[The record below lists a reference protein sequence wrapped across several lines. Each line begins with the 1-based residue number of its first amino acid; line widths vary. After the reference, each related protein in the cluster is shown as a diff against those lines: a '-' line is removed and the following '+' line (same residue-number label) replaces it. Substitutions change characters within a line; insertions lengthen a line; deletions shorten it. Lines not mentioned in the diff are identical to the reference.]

1 MFTGLIEAIGEVTE
15 IKAASNGLRLR
26 VRTGLSAGLKV
37 GDSLAVE
44 GVCLTISLIEG
55 EEAHFYVGHE
65 TINVTVVGSFKPGQ
79 RVNLERAM
87 RADTRVGGHF
97 VSGHI
102 DGTGSIDTICIKDK
116 DRRLTIEYPAS
127 LAAQL
132 IAKGSIAVN
141 GVSLTIADLGKSKF
155 DVMIIPFTWEHTSL
169 SSLKLHDR
177 VNLECDMIG
186 KYVLR
191 SVDLSTFDVRRRFTK
206 AH

>member
-1 MFTGLIEAIGEVTE
+1 MFTGLIEAIGEVVE
-15 IKAASNGLRLR
+15 IKAASSGLRLR
-26 VRTGLSAGLKV
+26 VRTSLAEGLKV

-44 GVCLTISLIEG
+44 GACLTVSLIEG
-55 EEAHFYVGHE
+55 EELHFYVGHE
-65 TINVTVVGSFKPGQ
+65 TINVTAVGSFKPGQ
-79 RVNLERAM
+79 CVNLERAM

-102 DGTGSIDTICIKDK
+102 DGTGSIDAIRIKDEE
-116 DRRLTIEYPAS
+116 RLLTIEYPAS

-132 IAKGSIAVN
+132 IPKGSIAVN
-141 GVSLTIADLGKSKF
+141 GVSLTVADLGKTKF

-169 SSLKLHDR
+169 NSLKLHDR

-191 SVDLSTFDVRRRFTK
+191 SIDLSNFNVSHRVTK

>member
-1 MFTGLIEAIGEVTE
+1 MFTGLIEAIGEVTGA
-15 IKAASNGLRLR
+15 KAASSGLRLR
-26 VRTGLSAGLKV
+26 VRTGLSVDLKV
-37 GDSLAVE
+37 GDSLGVE
-44 GVCLTISLIEG
+44 GVCLTVSLIEG
-55 EEAHFYVGHE
+55 EELHFYIGHE
-65 TINVTVVGSFKPGQ
+65 TINVTAVGSFKPGQ

-102 DGTGSIDTICIKDK
+102 DGTGSIDAIYIKDE
-116 DRRLTIEYPAS
+116 DRRLTIGYSAS
-127 LAAQL
+127 LAMQL

-141 GVSLTIADLGKSKF
+141 GVSLTIADLGKTKF

-191 SVDLSTFDVRRRFTK
+191 SVDLSAVNVSGRFTK

>member
-15 IKAASNGLRLR
+15 TKAASSGFRLR
-26 VRTGLSAGLKV
+26 VCTGLSEDLKV

-44 GVCLTISLIEG
+44 GVCLTVSLIEG
-55 EEAHFYVGHE
+55 EEAHFCIGHE
-65 TINVTVVGSFKPGQ
+65 TINVTAIRSFKPGQ

-102 DGTGSIDTICIKDK
+102 DGTGSIDAIYIKDE
-116 DRRLTIEYPAS
+116 DRRLTIGYPAS
-127 LAAQL
+127 LATQL

-141 GVSLTIADLGKSKF
+141 GVSLTVADLGKTKF

-191 SVDLSTFDVRRRFTK
+191 SVDLSAVDVSGRFTK

>member
-1 MFTGLIEAIGEVTE
+1 MFTGLIEAIGEVTGA
-15 IKAASNGLRLR
+15 KAASGGLRLK
-26 VRTGLSAGLKV
+26 VRTGLSADLKV

-44 GVCLTISLIEG
+44 GVCLTVSLIEG
-55 EEAHFYVGHE
+55 EEAHFYIGHE
-65 TINVTVVGSFKPGQ
+65 TINVTAVGSFKPGQ

-102 DGTGSIDTICIKDK
+102 DSTGSIDAIYIKDE
-116 DRRLTIEYPAS
+116 DRRLTIGYPAS
-127 LAAQL
+127 LATQL
-132 IAKGSIAVN
+132 IAKGSITVN
-141 GVSLTIADLGKSKF
+141 GVSLTIADLGKAKF
-155 DVMIIPFTWEHTSL
+155 DVMIIPFTWAHTSL
-169 SSLKLHDR
+169 GSLKLHDH

-191 SVDLSTFDVRRRFTK
+191 SVDLSAVNVSGRFTK